1 MPAHDK
7 PPNGKP
13 PGHDK
18 PPAGKAPTR
27 KRLMID
33 ISEAHHLNPRLLAA
47 TGAGRRA
54 AAAAG
59 QKVCPAAC
67 EQRAASFVQNL
78 SFLCVPRPAQC
89 EATAFVPGAC

>member
-18 PPAGKAPTR
+18 PPAGKAPAR
-27 KRLMID
+27 KRLLID

-54 AAAAG
+54 AVAAAS
-59 QKVCPAAC
+59 KACPLHM
-67 EQRAASFVQNL
+67 SSVLPPFVQVS
-78 SFLCVPRPAQC
+78 SFIWDPRPAQR
-89 EATAFVPGAC
+89 EAIAVVKGAR

>member
-7 PPNGKP
+7 PPTGKP
-13 PGHDK
+13 PAHDK
-18 PPAGKAPTR
+18 PPAGKAPAR

-54 AAAAG
+54 AVAASSKA
-59 QKVCPAAC
+59 CPAAS
-67 EQRAASFVQNL
+67 EQCLVGCSV
-78 SFLCVPRPAQC
+78 
-89 EATAFVPGAC
+89 